1 MVNIRRVKIADFAV
15 LKKEGLLITIGLGS
29 CVGIAM
35 FDPVAMVA
43 GLAHILLADSTQ
55 FAKRDNLAK
64 FADTAVPLT
73 LGQMTS
79 LGARQERIKAKIAG
93 GSELFS
99 FKQNGES
106 VGKRNVAAVI
116 RALEAAS
123 IPLVAADVGGNNGRT
138 MKIIVNSCKVFVAKS
153 GQEEQEL

>member
-1 MVNIRRVKIADFAV
+1 MGNIRRVKIADFAV

-35 FDPVAMVA
+35 FDPVARVA
-43 GLAHILLADSTQ
+43 GLAHILLADSSQ

-73 LGQMTS
+73 LEKMTS
-79 LGARQERIKAKIAG
+79 LGARHERIKAKIAG
-93 GSELFS
+93 GSQLFS

-106 VGKRNVAAVI
+106 VGKRNVAAVM
-116 RALEAAS
+116 R
-123 IPLVAADVGGNNGRT
+123 
-138 MKIIVNSCKVFVAKS
+138 
-153 GQEEQEL
+153 